1 MSGRNADARHR
12 QDIEGM
18 PNMTEKPQIDIGL
31 FSQVDMRVGTITSAR
46 LNPKA
51 KKPAI
56 VLEIDFGAIGTKVS
70 SAQITQA
77 YAPEGLIG
85 KQVVAV
91 LNFPPRKVAD
101 VVSEVLVLGAVGN
114 DRPTILLTPTHAVPN
129 GSPIA

>member
-1 MSGRNADARHR
+1 
-12 QDIEGM
+12 
-18 PNMTEKPQIDIGL
+18 
-31 FSQVDMRVGTITSAR
+31 MRVGTIVSAR

-77 YAPEGLIG
+77 YAPGDLVG
-85 KQVVAV
+85 TQVVAV
-91 LNFPPRKVAD
+91 VNFAPRKVAD
-101 VVSEVLVLGAVGN
+101 VVSEVLVLGAVG
-114 DRPTILLTPTHAVPN
+114 DDQPVILLTPTHPVPN